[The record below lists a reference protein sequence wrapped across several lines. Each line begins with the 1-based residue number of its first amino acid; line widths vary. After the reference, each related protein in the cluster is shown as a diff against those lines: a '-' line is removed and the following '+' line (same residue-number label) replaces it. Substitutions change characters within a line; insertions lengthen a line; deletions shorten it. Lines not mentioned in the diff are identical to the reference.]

1 MAKFIAQRSVEAIPV
16 VILASL
22 LVFAILHLIPGDPV
36 DAMLG
41 SAAAGIGTPE
51 QRAQIEAQ
59 INAELGLSDP
69 LPIQY
74 LHWAWNALHLDLGQS
89 YIRHEPV
96 AQLIAERLP
105 STLELAGAAL
115 LLSVILG
122 VGLGIL
128 AALKRNT
135 PIDGLVMLFSLG
147 GVSIPSFAFALLLIL
162 VFSVFLGLLPATG
175 SGGIDRLILPA
186 VVLGYEGVGLIARL
200 TRASLLEVM
209 GLEYIRTAR
218 AKGLAGRTIVLRHAM
233 RNALIPIVTIVGLQA
248 GRLLAGSVIVE
259 TVFARQ
265 GIGQLAIDSIN
276 TKDYPVVQGVIL
288 LTAIAY
294 VVANLLVDI
303 SYGFLNP
310 RIRQGNAAA

>member
-1 MAKFIAQRSVEAIPV
+1 MAKFIAQRLVETIPV

-74 LHWAWNALHLDLGQS
+74 LHWAGNALRGDLGQS
-89 YIRHEPV
+89 YIRHQPV

-135 PIDGLVMLFSLG
+135 PVDGLVMVVSLG

-175 SGGIDRLILPA
+175 SGSFDRLILPA

-209 GLEYIRTAR
+209 GLDYIRTAR
-218 AKGLAGRTIVLRHAM
+218 AKGLAGRTVVLRHAM

-265 GIGQLAIDSIN
+265 GIGQLAIESIN

-294 VVANLLVDI
+294 VVANLLVDV

>member
-1 MAKFIAQRSVEAIPV
+1 MAKFIAQRLVETIPV

-74 LHWAWNALHLDLGQS
+74 LHWAWNALRGDLGQS

-135 PIDGLVMLFSLG
+135 PIDGLVMVVSLG

-175 SGGIDRLILPA
+175 SGSFDRLILPA

-200 TRASLLEVM
+200 TRASLL
-209 GLEYIRTAR
+209 
-218 AKGLAGRTIVLRHAM
+218 
-233 RNALIPIVTIVGLQA
+233 AL
-248 GRLLAGSVIVE
+248 
-259 TVFARQ
+259 
-265 GIGQLAIDSIN
+265 DSIA
-276 TKDYPVVQGVIL
+276 TGESESFDERTQSKPLYE
-288 LTAIAY
+288 
-294 VVANLLVDI
+294 
-303 SYGFLNP
+303 
-310 RIRQGNAAA
+310 

>member
-74 LHWAWNALHLDLGQS
+74 LRWAWNALHLDLG
-89 YIRHEPV
+89 H
-96 AQLIAERLP
+96 
-105 STLELAGAAL
+105 
-115 LLSVILG
+115 
-122 VGLGIL
+122 
-128 AALKRNT
+128 
-135 PIDGLVMLFSLG
+135 
-147 GVSIPSFAFALLLIL
+147 
-162 VFSVFLGLLPATG
+162 
-175 SGGIDRLILPA
+175 
-186 VVLGYEGVGLIARL
+186 
-200 TRASLLEVM
+200 
-209 GLEYIRTAR
+209 IRTAR

>member
-1 MAKFIAQRSVEAIPV
+1 M
-16 VILASL
+16 
-22 LVFAILHLIPGDPV
+22 
-36 DAMLG
+36 
-41 SAAAGIGTPE
+41 
-51 QRAQIEAQ
+51 
-59 INAELGLSDP
+59 
-69 LPIQY
+69 
-74 LHWAWNALHLDLGQS
+74 
-89 YIRHEPV
+89 
-96 AQLIAERLP
+96 
-105 STLELAGAAL
+105 
-115 LLSVILG
+115 
-122 VGLGIL
+122 
-128 AALKRNT
+128 
-135 PIDGLVMLFSLG
+135 
-147 GVSIPSFAFALLLIL
+147 
-162 VFSVFLGLLPATG
+162 
-175 SGGIDRLILPA
+175 
-186 VVLGYEGVGLIARL
+186 GLIARL

>member
-1 MAKFIAQRSVEAIPV
+1 MAKFIAQRLVETIPV

-74 LHWAWNALHLDLGQS
+74 LHWAGNALRGDLGQS
-89 YIRHEPV
+89 YIRHQPV

-135 PIDGLVMLFSLG
+135 PIDGLVMIVSLG

-175 SGGIDRLILPA
+175 SGSFDRLILPA

-288 LTAIAY
+288 LTAVAY